1 VSRPKNQPLV
11 GKWGRRA
18 ILTLAFLSIGS
29 VVGTMLYGSKLVPL
43 TPTQTDSF
51 GFGPIGHHAFSETM
65 KRLGMNVVQSRG
77 DRFEG
82 PASPMLF
89 IEPGLK
95 SRVEGKERELSD
107 AIVARAEAARPTIVV
122 LPKWN
127 LFAGAAEP
135 FVTADT
141 GSVKEVLEATFSP
154 EEDSYSN
161 ASVTLVEDQDG
172 QDSRELYGV
181 LGTFQVQVP
190 KLQVITN
197 VPPLATVLLE
207 SPYGAVIVAAA
218 DGTVVVSDPDLIHN
232 YNFHRAD
239 HAALWWTLLADYGS
253 DTVVIDEVF
262 HGHGKTHSLGRAL
275 GEFPAVLL
283 VSHLLLLLLLLVI
296 LGSKRFGPALPPFAH
311 GHGPREAIDVAAHV
325 LADGQPIGPL
335 VEEYVAQVL
344 FDLHE
349 RLGLPQRGSLEARAT
364 AIDEVAEHRRQ
375 NPEAM
380 ALLKA
385 ARTLAPRSNAD
396 GWRVARAAHTY
407 RQRLLGRLGKTNR
420 SGLSEADP
428 ETPKEERAA

>member
-1 VSRPKNQPLV
+1 MSRRRKNQPLI

-18 ILTLAFLSIGS
+18 ILTLAFLSVGS
-29 VVGTMLYGSKLVPL
+29 VVGTMLYGSRLVPL
-43 TPTQTDSF
+43 TPTQADSF
-51 GFGPIGHHAFSETM
+51 GYGPLGHHAFSETM
-65 KRLGMNVVQSRG
+65 KRLGLHVVQSRG

-89 IEPGLK
+89 IEPETEA
-95 SRVEGKERELSD
+95 RVEGKERTLAD
-107 AIVARAEAARPTIVV
+107 ALEARAEDAKPTIVV

-135 FVTADT
+135 FVSSTFEP
-141 GSVKEVLEATFSP
+141 VKETLAAIFGRDGAMTTT
-154 EEDSYSN
+154 
-161 ASVTLVEDQDG
+161 SVRLVEDTDALEM
-172 QDSRELYGV
+172 SELYGV
-181 LGTFQVQVP
+181 LGTYMVQVP
-190 KLQVITN
+190 NLQVITD

-207 SPYGAVIVAAA
+207 SPHGAVVVAAA

-239 HAALWWTLLADYGS
+239 HAALWWTLLADYES
-253 DTVVIDEVF
+253 DTIVIDEVF
-262 HGHGKTHSLGRAL
+262 HGHGKTHSLSRAL

-311 GHGPREAIDVAAHV
+311 GHGPREAIEVAAHV

-349 RLGLPQRGSLEARAT
+349 RLGLPQKGSLDARAA

-375 NPEAM
+375 APEAM
-380 ALLKA
+380 KLLRA
-385 ARTLAPRSNAD
+385 ARTTGAKSNAE
-396 GWRVARAAHTY
+396 GWRIARAAHTY
-407 RQRLLGRLGKTNR
+407 RQRLLGRLGK
-420 SGLSEADP
+420 SEGAHRALNDP
-428 ETPKEERAA
+428 PKEERAA